1 MFLTRSCLKNHK
13 SLQTL
18 SNSPWKSESVTN
30 HPTDRG
36 WLVGG
41 KQKTANR
48 KQKSEIRKQKSEN
61 LKQKAENKKTE
72 NRKLMGGL
80 CQDLN
85 VCTNQKKL
93 LAAQS
98 ISTIWSK
105 FATPRN
111 LSFEKQIYALQK
123 FYCHLSSLS
132 LTS

>member
-1 MFLTRSCLKNHK
+1 MHIHIYTYIHIHTYIYICVCIYIYIYK
-13 SLQTL
+13 
-18 SNSPWKSESVTN
+18 
-30 HPTDRG
+30 RG
-36 WLVGG
+36 NRGET
-41 KQKTANR
+41 KTEKTENR
-48 KQKSEIRKQKSEN
+48 KQKTENRKQKTEIRK
-61 LKQKAENKKTE
+61 LKAENKKTE

>member
-30 HPTDRG
+30 HPTDQC
-36 WLVGG
+36 WLVEE
-41 KQKTANR
+41 NR
-48 KQKSEIRKQKSEN
+48 KRQTEIRKQKSKN

-111 LSFEKQIYALQK
+111 LSFEKQIYALQN